1 MKHLVIEMKH
11 IWRVRNI
18 DWMGYALNRGDSLS
32 FHHIVK
38 KADHGKFEINNGA
51 LLNNNSS
58 HPYLHLIETKD
69 LDLYIYLNN
78 LLQNI
83 NSQREFPSKQQ
94 LLAIDAIL
102 RQFEREH
109 CSDKNFKGK
118 LLIKNEFYDR
128 MGVRHL

>member
-11 IWRVRNI
+11 IWNTNDV
-18 DWMGYALNRGDSLS
+18 DWMGYKLNKGDSLS

-38 KADHGKFEINNGA
+38 KENKGKFEIDNGA

-69 LDLYIYLNN
+69 LELYVYLNN

-83 NSQREFPSKQQ
+83 NTQRSFPSKQQ
-94 LLAIDAIL
+94 LLAIDSIL
-102 RQFEREH
+102 KQFEREH
-109 CSDKNFKGK
+109 CSDKNSKGK
-118 LLIKNEFYDR
+118 YLIKNEFYDR
-128 MGVRHL
+128 MGVRQL